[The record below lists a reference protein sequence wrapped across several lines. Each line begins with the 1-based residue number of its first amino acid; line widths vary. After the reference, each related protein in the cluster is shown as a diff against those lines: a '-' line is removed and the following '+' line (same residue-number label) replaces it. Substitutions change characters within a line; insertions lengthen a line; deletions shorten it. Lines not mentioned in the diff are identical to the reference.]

1 MKEQKT
7 PTQKQ
12 SYGSVKP
19 NWFSRRSAI
28 DLPLDFWV

>member
-19 NWFSRRSAI
+19 NWF
-28 DLPLDFWV
+28 